1 MKYSSPGIIA
11 GTGIVILIVILLA
24 LLIMQN
30 DNSDEYLYFEV
41 QRGDIETLVLV
52 TGELESEIS
61 TAIRGPSALQSRNI
75 RLGSV
80 IIQDLIAE
88 GTIVEKGDWVATLDR
103 TEATISLSELQEQ
116 MMTEESRY
124 NSAILDT
131 TISMSTLRDEL
142 INLEYSLEEFN
153 LVLEQS
159 VYEPPATIRQAEIN
173 LERAI
178 QNLDLAREN
187 FKLHQQDA
195 IEKVREAELEFDR
208 RKRRYQA
215 LRDVIEQF
223 DITAPGSGMVIYH
236 REWNGSKRS
245 VGSRIHSRDLTVAVI
260 PDLTSLISRTYV
272 SEIDIDQI
280 VTGLPVR
287 IGVDAFPE
295 REYEGRVMEVSNVGQ
310 DMPGTETKVFEV
322 SILIDR
328 IDSFLRPAMTTS
340 NAIITGQFRDVYYV
354 PLAAVHEP
362 NGTPYVYKNDGT
374 RQIVSTGAFNHNY
387 IIIESGLEEGDLVH
401 LEIPENSESYKL
413 VGNEPV
419 AMNLS
424 VN

>member
-1 MKYSSPGIIA
+1 MQFSIIDCLSLCLLIVNKMKYSSPGIIA
-11 GTGIVILIVILLA
+11 GTGIVIVIVILLS
-24 LLIMQN
+24 LLIMRN

-61 TAIRGPSALQSRNI
+61 TAIRGPFALQSHNI

-88 GTIVEKGDWVATLDR
+88 GTIVEEGDWVATLDR

-116 MMTEESRY
+116 MLTEESRY

-178 QNLDLAREN
+178 QNLNLARVN

-223 DITAPGSGMVIYH
+223 DITAQGSGMVIYH

-245 VGSRIHSRDLTVAVI
+245 VGSRIHARDLTVAVI

-295 REYEGRVMEVSNVGQ
+295 REYEGRVMEVSNV
-310 DMPGTETKVFEV
+310 
-322 SILIDR
+322 
-328 IDSFLRPAMTTS
+328 
-340 NAIITGQFRDVYYV
+340 
-354 PLAAVHEP
+354 
-362 NGTPYVYKNDGT
+362 
-374 RQIVSTGAFNHNY
+374 
-387 IIIESGLEEGDLVH
+387 
-401 LEIPENSESYKL
+401 
-413 VGNEPV
+413 
-419 AMNLS
+419 
-424 VN
+424 